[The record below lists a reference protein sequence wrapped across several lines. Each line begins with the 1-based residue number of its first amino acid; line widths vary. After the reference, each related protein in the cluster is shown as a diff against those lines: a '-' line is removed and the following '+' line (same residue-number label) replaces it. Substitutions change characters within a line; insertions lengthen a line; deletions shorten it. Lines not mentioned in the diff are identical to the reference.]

1 MTPINIS
8 FAVNVIDRCTSTN
21 LLIPTILNE
30 IPYLE
35 FGYLDIEAL
44 FFNLPVIEDTISQ
57 VYGQKDGFSYCGARS
72 FSISE
77 SPTFLKWASDLP
89 PDMRPKDFV

>member
-1 MTPINIS
+1 VTPITIS
-8 FAVNVIDRCTSTN
+8 FAVNVKDRCTDTN
-21 LLIPTILNE
+21 LLIPTILTE

-35 FGYLDIEAL
+35 FSYLDIEAL
-44 FFNLPVIEDTISQ
+44 FLNLPIIEDSISQ
-57 VYGQKDGFSYCGARS
+57 SYGKKDGFSFCGTRS